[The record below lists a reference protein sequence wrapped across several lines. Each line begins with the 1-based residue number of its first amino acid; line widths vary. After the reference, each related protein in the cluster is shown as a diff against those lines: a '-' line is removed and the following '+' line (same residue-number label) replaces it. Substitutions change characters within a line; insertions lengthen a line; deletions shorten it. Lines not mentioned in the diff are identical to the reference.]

1 MSVEIFST
9 FEVRPETTNIL
20 VTRDN
25 VLHQKR
31 IYLQKNESSVFKPD
45 IKVFRNRPC
54 TVLTY

>member
-1 MSVEIFST
+1 MSVEIFSA

-31 IYLQKNESSVFKPD
+31 IYLQKNENSIFKPD